1 MELEKKLAALME
13 RVDRKE
19 KKDEIEDEKTRK
31 EIENIK
37 KDMAVI
43 KFDVQLLKNW
53 RATVEK
59 QKEEAREQAQEDKG
73 CGGDGAKKGKAKG
86 GKGLDGM
93 IKGGIDSKIDG
104 KFLFEIRNR

>member
-1 MELEKKLAALME
+1 ME
-13 RVDRKE
+13 RVDRKQ
-19 KKDEIEDEKTRK
+19 KKDDEEDEKTRK
-31 EIENIK
+31 EIEKIK
-37 KDMAVI
+37 KDMDVI
-43 KFDVQLLKNW
+43 KFDVQMLKNW

-59 QKEEAREQAQEDKG
+59 QKEEAREQAQEDQG

-93 IKGGIDSKIDG
+93 IKGGIDSKVDG